1 MRLAKSD
8 LLADGAFDKSLHL
21 LDFIFQ
27 TASFLHHFD
36 GTEEQMQIALSLVI
50 GEELAFDGSAVN
62 VLSGNAA
69 GAACFKGTS
78 VFIDDVANKR
88 LAALDHHDKTVV
100 LFIHVADV
108 GFTEIS
114 AVNDEAD
121 VHVSVSDSL
130 VDHESELAD
139 IIDRPRIELI
149 EEWNPV
155 VLVHGKADIENRQ
168 SEVNL
173 GLPELDKIDIPCLT
187 VLIRGVI
194 RHR

>member
-36 GTEEQMQIALSLVI
+36 GTEEQMQVAFSLVI
-50 GEELAFDGSAVN
+50 GEELAFDGGTVN
-62 VLSGNAA
+62 VMPGNAA
-69 GAACFKGTS
+69 GTACFKGTS
-78 VFIDDVANKR
+78 VFIDDVTNKR

-108 GFTEIS
+108 GFAEIS

-121 VHVSVSDSL
+121 VLVSVSDSL

-139 IIDRPRIELI
+139 IIDRPRLELI
-149 EEWNPV
+149 VEWNPV
-155 VLVHGKADIENRQ
+155 VLVHG
-168 SEVNL
+168 
-173 GLPELDKIDIPCLT
+173 
-187 VLIRGVI
+187 
-194 RHR
+194 

>member
-1 MRLAKSD
+1 MQV
-8 LLADGAFDKSLHL
+8 AF
-21 LDFIFQ
+21 
-27 TASFLHHFD
+27 
-36 GTEEQMQIALSLVI
+36 SLVI
-50 GEELAFDGSAVN
+50 REELAFDGGSVN
-62 VLSGNAA
+62 VMPGNAA
-69 GAACFKGTS
+69 GAACFKGTP
-78 VFIDDVANKR
+78 VFIDDGANKR
-88 LAALDHHDKTVV
+88 IATLDHHDKTVV

-121 VHVSVSDSL
+121 VLVSVSDSL

-155 VLVHGKADIENRQ
+155 VLVHGKADVENRQ

-194 RHR
+194 RHIDARLMITICVPVVKKACYLFVLH